1 MLAKALK
8 SEKKF
13 DEILIVKDTQILEL
27 LEYKKQWNYLRFAKL
42 EELIQTLE
50 REKATLKAKY
60 KHKVIVKTEA
70 IKAELGKELYA
81 VQAELDIKSDL
92 LEQKEIELEGL
103 YSRVEELEMMQSTN
117 SLEVKEVHR
126 RYKVQISQ
134 LKSELDT

>member
-1 MLAKALK
+1 M
-8 SEKKF
+8 
-13 DEILIVKDTQILEL
+13 
-27 LEYKKQWNYLRFAKL
+27 
-42 EELIQTLE
+42 
-50 REKATLKAKY
+50 
-60 KHKVIVKTEA
+60 KTEA